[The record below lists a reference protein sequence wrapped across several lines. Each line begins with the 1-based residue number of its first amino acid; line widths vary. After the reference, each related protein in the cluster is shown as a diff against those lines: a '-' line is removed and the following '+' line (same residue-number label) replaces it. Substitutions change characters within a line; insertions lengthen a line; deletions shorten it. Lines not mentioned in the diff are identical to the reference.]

1 MKKKISLHLAIISCL
16 ALILC
21 TCALTGVFYR
31 IFFEQIK
38 HDIRVN
44 AELICTNDAL
54 KHTQDASMVQRLY
67 GSLDNNNLRMT
78 WIRADG
84 HVLFDND
91 VDERSMA
98 NHLDRP
104 EIQDALHKGQGE
116 STRHSATSHFDTYYY
131 AVLLDNGTIVRLS
144 MHVQTIAD
152 IFFAT
157 LPIVGGIVLVVF
169 LICVLVG
176 KHLTNDLLGHLDI
189 LAKNYDLPTSAPVYK
204 ELEPFIRT
212 MREQHEKIL
221 LAAKSRQDFT
231 ANVTHELKTPI
242 TAISGYAELIE
253 NKMVDAEEAVHVAA
267 QIREN
272 SHRLLSLVCDIIR
285 LSELDHPEFK
295 HKFEEVDLLRL
306 ARETTQAL
314 QPIAEQRGLT
324 LTCSGISVRVQGNYA
339 LLREMLENLIQNALT
354 YNKTSGSVCACVVI
368 EHTRPTIVVKDTGIG
383 IPEAEQAR
391 IFERFYR
398 VDKSH
403 ARQTGGTGLGLA
415 IVKHIADIHSATIHV
430 KSECGVGTE
439 MRFVF

>member
-16 ALILC
+16 ALVLC
-21 TCALTGVFYR
+21 SCALTAVFYR

-44 AELICTNDAL
+44 AQLICTNEAL
-54 KHTQDASMVQRLY
+54 ARTHDLSSIARVY
-67 GSLDNNNLRMT
+67 GSLDTNNLRMT
-78 WIRADG
+78 WIGADG
-84 HVLFDND
+84 RVLFDND
-91 VDERSMA
+91 VDERSMP
-98 NHLDRP
+98 NHLNRP
-104 EIQDALHKGQGE
+104 EIQDALRKGQGE
-116 STRHSATSHFDTYYY
+116 STRHSATSHLDTYYY

-144 MHVQTIAD
+144 MHVKTVAD
-152 IFFAT
+152 IFFVT
-157 LPIVGGIVLVVF
+157 LPIVGAIVVVVF
-169 LICVLVG
+169 LICVFVG
-176 KHLTNDLLGHLDI
+176 RYLTKDLLKHLDL
-189 LAKNYDLPTSAPVYK
+189 LAKNYDSPANTPVYK

-253 NKMVDAEEAVHVAA
+253 NKMVDADEAVHVAA

-285 LSELDHPEFK
+285 LSELDHPEFPRT
-295 HKFEEVDLLRL
+295 FEEVDLLML
-306 ARETTQAL
+306 ARKTTQAL
-314 QPIAEQRGLT
+314 QPIANQRGLS
-324 LTCSGISVRVQGNYA
+324 LTCSGVSVRVQGNYA

-354 YNKTSGSVCACVVI
+354 YNKEAGSVHVRALI
-368 EHTRPTIVVKDTGIG
+368 EHARPTIVVQDSGIG
-383 IPEAEQAR
+383 IPDAEQSR

-415 IVKHIADIHSATIHV
+415 IVKHIADIHSATITV
-430 KSECGVGTE
+430 KSELGVGTE

>member
-1 MKKKISLHLAIISCL
+1 MKKKISLHVAIISCL
-16 ALILC
+16 ALVLC

-38 HDIRVN
+38 HDIRVE
-44 AELICTNDAL
+44 AHLICTNDAL
-54 KHTQDASMVQRLY
+54 THAQDASSLQRLY
-67 GSLDNNNLRMT
+67 GSLDTNNLRMT

-84 HVLFDND
+84 QVLFDND
-91 VDERSMA
+91 VDEHSMT
-98 NHLDRP
+98 NHLNRP

-116 STRHSATSHFDTYYY
+116 STRHSATSHCDTYYY

-144 MHVQTIAD
+144 MHVQTVAD
-152 IFFAT
+152 IFLAT
-157 LPIVGGIVLVVF
+157 LPIVGVIVLVVF
-169 LICVLVG
+169 LICVFVG
-176 KHLTNDLLGHLDI
+176 RYLTRDVLKHLDV
-189 LAKNYDLPTSAPVYK
+189 LAKSYDLPPTTPVYK
-204 ELEPFIRT
+204 ELEPFIHT

-253 NKMVDAEEAVHVAA
+253 NKMVDAHEAVHVAA

-285 LSELDHPEFK
+285 LSELDRPEFPRA
-295 HKFEEVDLLRL
+295 FEEVDLLML

-314 QPIAEQRGLT
+314 QPIAAQRGLQ
-324 LTCSGISVRVQGNYA
+324 LTCSGMSVRVQGNYA

-354 YNKTSGSVCACVVI
+354 YNKEDGSVSVRVLI
-368 EHTRPTIVVKDTGIG
+368 EHTRPTVVVKDTGIG
-383 IPEAEQAR
+383 IPAAEQSR

-415 IVKHIADIHSATIHV
+415 IVKHIADIHSATIDV
-430 KSECGVGTE
+430 TSELGQGTE

>member
-16 ALILC
+16 ALVLC
-21 TCALTGVFYR
+21 SCALTAVFYR

-44 AELICTNDAL
+44 AQLICTNEAL
-54 KHTQDASMVQRLY
+54 ARTHDLSSIARVY
-67 GSLDNNNLRMT
+67 GSLDTNNLRMT
-78 WIRADG
+78 WIGADG
-84 HVLFDND
+84 RVLFDND
-91 VDERSMA
+91 VDERSMP
-98 NHLDRP
+98 NHLNRP
-104 EIQDALHKGQGE
+104 EIQDALRKGQGE
-116 STRHSATSHFDTYYY
+116 STRHSATSHLDTYYY

-144 MHVQTIAD
+144 MHVKTVAD
-152 IFFAT
+152 IFFVT
-157 LPIVGGIVLVVF
+157 LPIVGAIVIVVF
-169 LICVLVG
+169 LICVVVG
-176 KHLTNDLLGHLDI
+176 RYLTKDLLKHLDL
-189 LAKNYDLPTSAPVYK
+189 LAKNYDSPSNTPVYK

-253 NKMVDAEEAVHVAA
+253 NKMVDADEAVHVAA

-285 LSELDHPEFK
+285 LSELDHPEFPRT
-295 HKFEEVDLLRL
+295 FEEIDLLML
-306 ARETTQAL
+306 ARKTTQAL
-314 QPIAEQRGLT
+314 QPIANQRGLS
-324 LTCSGISVRVQGNYA
+324 LTCSGVSVRVQGNHA

-354 YNKTSGSVCACVVI
+354 YNKEAGSVHVRALI
-368 EHTRPTIVVKDTGIG
+368 EHARPTIVVQDSGIG
-383 IPEAEQAR
+383 IPDAEQSR

-415 IVKHIADIHSATIHV
+415 IVKHIADIHSATITV
-430 KSECGVGTE
+430 KSELGVGTE